1 MHIVDEKSFKV
12 LLATEN
18 QTFRNNLGQ
27 KLRFE
32 GFDVEFATG
41 GFHILHLLEYERDY
55 NLIIIHENMHDMPAF
70 EIVSLIRTT
79 RTKLELPIIFISK
92 DQKEET
98 VVEMIQWGAN
108 DFVVQSTNL
117 APIAEKTKKYFQT
130 AKNS

>member
-1 MHIVDEKSFKV
+1 MQIVDEKSFKI

-32 GFDVEFATG
+32 GFNVELATG
-41 GFHILHLLEYERDY
+41 GFHLLHLLEYSRDY
-55 NLIIIHENMHDMPAF
+55 NLVILHENMHDMPAC
-70 EIVSLIRTT
+70 EIVSLVRTQ
-79 RTKLELPIIFISK
+79 KNKADLPIIFISK

-108 DFVVQSTNL
+108 DYVVQSTNL
-117 APIAEKTKKYFQT
+117 SPITEKTKKYFQSIR
-130 AKNS
+130 NS